1 MSFYSNL
8 FVKHIKNIK
17 NIKYIRY
24 SHNYKLLDGKFVSN
38 IILNN
43 IKNNIETNNY
53 KITLNSVVVGENPDS
68 LKYIN
73 IKNKVCNQ
81 LKIKNNV
88 LHFNKSISEN
98 ELIQKINIMNN
109 DKNINAILIQSPLP
123 NHINSHNVFSII
135 DNKKDVDCFNSTN
148 IGNLYYDKNNI
159 VPCTPKGIIK
169 LLDYYNIDIVGKHIV
184 IIGSSNIVGKP
195 LSLLLSNR
203 NSTTTLCN
211 KDTIDIKDITRKA
224 DIIIS
229 ACGQKELI
237 DKTWIGNKKPVIV
250 DVGINIVNK
259 KIYGDVNFNSVKN
272 EVSYITPVSG
282 GVGPMTISMLM
293 LNIIELYEKFHLNR

>member
-24 SHNYKLLDGKFVSN
+24 LHNYKLLDGKFVSN

-88 LHFNKSISEN
+88 LH
-98 ELIQKINIMNN
+98 
-109 DKNINAILIQSPLP
+109 
-123 NHINSHNVFSII
+123 
-135 DNKKDVDCFNSTN
+135 
-148 IGNLYYDKNNI
+148 
-159 VPCTPKGIIK
+159 
-169 LLDYYNIDIVGKHIV
+169 
-184 IIGSSNIVGKP
+184 
-195 LSLLLSNR
+195 
-203 NSTTTLCN
+203 
-211 KDTIDIKDITRKA
+211 
-224 DIIIS
+224 
-229 ACGQKELI
+229 
-237 DKTWIGNKKPVIV
+237 
-250 DVGINIVNK
+250 
-259 KIYGDVNFNSVKN
+259 
-272 EVSYITPVSG
+272 
-282 GVGPMTISMLM
+282 
-293 LNIIELYEKFHLNR
+293 